1 IEPYKVNAV
10 DTSGAG
16 DAFIGCFAYYYVK
29 SQDIVESMKMA
40 SLFSAY
46 SVTGQGT
53 QSSYPTKEQFD
64 TFKKY
69 YI

>member
-1 IEPYKVNAV
+1 
-10 DTSGAG
+10 
-16 DAFIGCFAYYYVK
+16 
-29 SQDIVESMKMA
+29 MA

-64 TFKKY
+64 TFKNTIFKGE
-69 YI
+69 IV